1 MLYSWVADSSKVPE
15 WACAHF
21 LFLRALLA
29 SVASGGT
36 ERGIGRRSLRTPN
49 ARWTM
54 QSERLATVRAAAERV
69 ARSYGLE
76 IYDVHLR
83 RESIGT
89 VLRVIIDRPDRGVV
103 ETPEDAVGIEDCQ
116 RVSRDLSAVLD
127 VEEDDLGE
135 STLGQRYTL
144 EVSSP
149 GLDRAL
155 RHEAD
160 YRRFA
165 GRLAKI
171 VTSEPLN
178 GQSAFS
184 GRIVGVEEGVVVLNE
199 GRRTHRVPVAA
210 IKRGHLAVEF

>member
-1 MLYSWVADSSKVPE
+1 M
-15 WACAHF
+15 
-21 LFLRALLA
+21 
-29 SVASGGT
+29 
-36 ERGIGRRSLRTPN
+36 
-49 ARWTM
+49 
-54 QSERLATVRAAAERV
+54 ERLARLRAAAERV

-76 IYDVHLR
+76 IFDVQLR
-83 RESIGT
+83 RESIGL

-103 ETPEDAVGIEDCQ
+103 EGLDESVGIEDCQ
-116 RVSRDLSAVLD
+116 RISQDLSAVLD

-135 STLGQRYTL
+135 AALSQHYTL

-149 GLDRAL
+149 GLDRPL

-171 VTSEPLN
+171 GTSAPID

-184 GRIVGVEEGVVVLNE
+184 GRIVGVDRGAVVLEEG
-199 GRRTHRVPVAA
+199 RKTHRVPLGH